1 MIFKLAYILLYLNLI
16 FSAYNIN
23 PENISISGSS
33 SLAYNDFRSVNAA
46 AVANHKGLSIKLI
59 GFNVGFDNNF
69 LSISKYNDI
78 NGANFE
84 DETDPSYYPK
94 SELYEL
100 FDDGL
105 RFNTHLAFNLPFSD
119 VVYNNISFHNRVY
132 SINETSLPQSFIKLL
147 LYGNEPNE
155 IYSLNGSSNVNIFT
169 ESALG
174 YSKKI
179 NDLSFGIKIKYL
191 QGLAFGEL
199 VNLSDNSSFFVT
211 DTTTGFMGEA
221 KYLVNQAVGG
231 SGFALDLGFIYQI
244 SKKIQLGISLN
255 NLFGKI
261 NWDDNNITHNF
272 MRDNIVSKLPLRYNE
287 KQFFSITLDTLNAL
301 NIVSLPINEIYNVE
315 NFTVVEFESLDDIPF
330 DIDSLVYSNSLIQTE
345 LGSYLLKS
353 ENLSNSEIKS
363 FKLKSEY
370 FETEYPA
377 NINFSF
383 LNELE
388 DQIDLSV
395 SLESSFSNNLRNSEK
410 WKLSTGIIFNRF
422 KNQPIT
428 IGLSIQEKGK
438 IFSGFSYG
446 YKIGPLQMNHGISF
460 NDAIFFQSTK
470 GVDYAFSLIFK
481 TSKF

>member
-1 MIFKLAYILLYLNLI
+1 
-16 FSAYNIN
+16 
-23 PENISISGSS
+23 
-33 SLAYNDFRSVNAA
+33 
-46 AVANHKGLSIKLI
+46 
-59 GFNVGFDNNF
+59 
-69 LSISKYNDI
+69 
-78 NGANFE
+78 
-84 DETDPSYYPK
+84 
-94 SELYEL
+94 
-100 FDDGL
+100 
-105 RFNTHLAFNLPFSD
+105 
-119 VVYNNISFHNRVY
+119 
-132 SINETSLPQSFIKLL
+132 
-147 LYGNEPNE
+147 
-155 IYSLNGSSNVNIFT
+155 
-169 ESALG
+169 
-174 YSKKI
+174 
-179 NDLSFGIKIKYL
+179 
-191 QGLAFGEL
+191 
-199 VNLSDNSSFFVT
+199 
-211 DTTTGFMGEA
+211 MGEA

-231 SGFALDLGFIYQI
+231 SGFALDLGFIYKI
-244 SKKIQLGISLN
+244 SKKIKLGISLN

-428 IGLSIQEKGK
+428 IGLSIQEKRK
-438 IFSGFSYG
+438 NIFW
-446 YKIGPLQMNHGISF
+446 
-460 NDAIFFQSTK
+460 IF
-470 GVDYAFSLIFK
+470 LWI
-481 TSKF
+481 